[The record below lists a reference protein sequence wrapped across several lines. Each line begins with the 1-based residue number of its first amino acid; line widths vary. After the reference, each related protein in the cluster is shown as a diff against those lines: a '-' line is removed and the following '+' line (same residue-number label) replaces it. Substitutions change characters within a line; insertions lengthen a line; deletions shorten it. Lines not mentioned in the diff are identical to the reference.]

1 LQYVLL
7 FPCISRHASI
17 TPKKEKIDACNQ
29 NWQEN
34 LEGTMNQSL
43 ADELVTMMT
52 EDQRLLQKLFNSGE
66 LPSESYHPRM
76 KALHEHN
83 AFRLKE
89 IIRAHGWPG
98 ISLVEGEAAKGSWLV
113 AQHSVSDPAF
123 MAECVG
129 LLEVAVAREDVAGW
143 QLAFL
148 QDRVRT
154 LSGKPQYYGTQFDID
169 ENGWPTPFP
178 IEDSATV
185 NERRAR
191 LGLNSLEER
200 QEQMVEQERKRRA
213 YIEQT
218 N

>member
-1 LQYVLL
+1 M
-7 FPCISRHASI
+7 
-17 TPKKEKIDACNQ
+17 KQ
-29 NWQEN
+29 N
-34 LEGTMNQSL
+34 L

-52 EDQRLLQKLFNSGE
+52 GDQRLLQQLFDSGE

-83 AFRLKE
+83 ASRLKE
-89 IIRAHGWPG
+89 IIGDHGWPG
-98 ISLVEGEAAKGSWLV
+98 ISLAWEEGAKAAWLV
-113 AQHSVSDPAF
+113 VQHSVSDAEF
-123 MAECVG
+123 MAKCVD
-129 LLEVAVAREDVAGW
+129 LLEEAVAREDVAGW

-148 QDRVRT
+148 QDRVLT
-154 LSGKPQYYGTQFDID
+154 LSGKPQYYGTQFDTD

-200 QEQMVEQERKRRA
+200 QEQLTEQERKRRA
-213 YIEQT
+213 NIQQT
-218 N
+218 S

>member
-1 LQYVLL
+1 
-7 FPCISRHASI
+7 
-17 TPKKEKIDACNQ
+17 
-29 NWQEN
+29 
-34 LEGTMNQSL
+34 MNQSL

-52 EDQRLLQKLFNSGE
+52 EDQRLLQKLFDSGE

-83 AFRLKE
+83 ASRLKE

-98 ISLVEGEAAKGSWLV
+98 ISLVGEEAAKGAWLV
-113 AQHSVSDPAF
+113 AQHSVSDPEF

-129 LLEVAVAREDVAGW
+129 LLEVAVAREDVAGG

-154 LSGKPQYYGTQFDID
+154 LSGKPQYYGTQFDVD

-200 QEQMVEQERKRRA
+200 QEQMTEQERKRRA
-213 YIEQT
+213 NIEQT
-218 N
+218 S